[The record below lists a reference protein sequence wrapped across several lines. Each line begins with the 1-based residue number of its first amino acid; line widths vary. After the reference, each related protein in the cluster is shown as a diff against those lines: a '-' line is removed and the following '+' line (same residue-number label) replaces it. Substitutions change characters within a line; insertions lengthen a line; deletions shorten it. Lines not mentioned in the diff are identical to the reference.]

1 MPSMPSTPSTPPARS
16 TTPVPDPVARFLAAS
31 PKVEL
36 HLHLVGSAS
45 PTTLARLAERRPQ
58 SGVPADPAELAA
70 YFEFRDFPHFIQ
82 VYGTAN
88 DLVRTPA
95 DVADLVAGAAT
106 DLASH
111 NVRYCEM
118 TVTPYMHARSGLPHG
133 GVVEGLADG
142 RRRAAEQGVELAWV
156 YDIPGQH
163 GQEAAHE
170 TLRVA
175 LDEAPDGLVGFG
187 LAGAEAGVERAEYGW
202 AFDRARAA
210 GLASLP
216 HAGEGD
222 GPASVRAAL
231 DRLGADRIG
240 HGVRAVE
247 DPDLVAQ
254 LAATGTPLE
263 VCPSSNVCTRVYS
276 TLADHPIAR
285 LRDAGVVVT
294 VNTDDPH
301 MFGTDL
307 DEEYRRL
314 AVTFDWGVAD
324 LADLVRAGVDASLL
338 GAATKR
344 RLVGEVDG
352 AAAAA
357 TGGARTQGTTG

>member
-1 MPSMPSTPSTPPARS
+1 MPSTTAVPA
-16 TTPVPDPVARFLAAS
+16 PVARFLAQA

-45 PTTLARLAERRPQ
+45 PATLARLAERRPEA
-58 SGVPADPAELAA
+58 GVLTDPDGLPAFFEL
-70 YFEFRDFPHFIQ
+70 RDLPHFIELYSL
-82 VYGTAN
+82 VN

-95 DVADLVAGAAT
+95 DVADLVAGAAR

-118 TVTPYMHARSGLPHG
+118 TVTPYMHGLCGLPHG

-142 RRRAAEQGVELAWV
+142 RRRARELGVELAWV
-156 YDIPGQH
+156 YDIPGEH

-170 TLRVA
+170 TLRCA

-187 LAGAEAGVERAEYGW
+187 LAGAEAGVDRNAFGW
-202 AFDRARAA
+202 AFDRARGA

-222 GPASVRAAL
+222 GPASVWAAL

-247 DPDLVAQ
+247 DGAL
-254 LAATGTPLE
+254 LARLAETGTPLE
-263 VCPSSNVCTRVYS
+263 VCPSSNVCTRGCP

-285 LRDAGVVVT
+285 LRAAGVTVT

-307 DEEYRRL
+307 DEEHRRL
-314 AVTFDWGVAD
+314 AATFGWGVTD
-324 LADLVRAGVDASLL
+324 LAALVRAGIDASLL
-338 GAATKR
+338 DGATKR
-344 RLVGEVDG
+344 RLASEVD
-352 AAAAA
+352 AAA
-357 TGGARTQGTTG
+357 TAAVTPATG

>member
-1 MPSMPSTPSTPPARS
+1 MGRAPGRPYRGAMSSPAEATRNVRAR
-16 TTPVPDPVARFLAAS
+16 TPVPADVERFLRDT

-45 PTTLARLAERRPQ
+45 PATLAALAARHPDA
-58 SGVPADPAELAA
+58 GVPADPDAL
-70 YFEFRDFPHFIQ
+70 FTFRDFPHFIE
-82 VYGTAN
+82 VYDLVNA
-88 DLVRTPA
+88 LVRTPA
-95 DVADLVAGAAT
+95 DVADLVEGAAR
-106 DLASH
+106 DLAAH
-111 NVRYCEM
+111 RVRWCEM
-118 TVTPYMHARSGLPHG
+118 TVTPFMHARRGLAHG
-133 GVVEGLADG
+133 GVVEGLAEG
-142 RRRAAEQGVELAWV
+142 RRRAATLGVSFGWV
-156 YDIPGQH
+156 YDIPGQF
-163 GQEAAHE
+163 GQEAARE

-175 LDEAPDGLVGFG
+175 LDEAPPGLVGFG
-187 LAGAEAGVERAEYGW
+187 LAGAEAGVDRTAFGW

-247 DPDLVAQ
+247 DGDLVAR

-263 VCPSSNVCTRVYS
+263 VCPSSNVCTRVVPA
-276 TLADHPIAR
+276 LADHPIAR

-314 AVTFDWGVAD
+314 AATFGWGVDD
-324 LADLVRAGVDASLL
+324 LAALVQAGIAASLL
-338 GAATKR
+338 DRPTKA
-344 RLVGEVDG
+344 RLAEEV
-352 AAAAA
+352 AAAA
-357 TGGARTQGTTG
+357 TAARL

>member
-1 MPSMPSTPSTPPARS
+1 MPVATP
-16 TTPVPDPVARFLAAS
+16 TPVADPVARFLATA

-45 PTTLARLAERRPQ
+45 PATLAGLAARRPE
-58 SGVPADPAELAA
+58 SGVPTDPASLST
-70 YFEFRDFPHFIQ
+70 YFEFRDFLHFIELYTT
-82 VYGTAN
+82 VN
-88 DLVRTPA
+88 DLVRSPA
-95 DVADLVAGAAT
+95 DVADLVAGAAA

-118 TVTPYMHARSGLPHG
+118 TVTPFMHARCGLPHG

-142 RRRAAEQGVELAWV
+142 RRRAAELGVEMAWV
-156 YDIPGQH
+156 YDIPGQF
-163 GQEAAHE
+163 GQEAARE
-170 TLRVA
+170 TVRVA

-187 LAGAEAGVERAEYGW
+187 LAGAEAGVDRLAFGW

-240 HGVRAVE
+240 HGVRAIE
-247 DPDLVAQ
+247 DADLVAR
-254 LAATGTPLE
+254 LATHATPLE
-263 VCPSSNVCTRVYS
+263 VCPSSNVCTRVYGS
-276 TLADHPIAR
+276 LAEHPIAR

-314 AVTFDWGVAD
+314 AATFGWDVAD
-324 LADLVRAGVDASLL
+324 LAGLVRAGI
-338 GAATKR
+338 GAARVDTGMKR
-344 RLVGEVDG
+344 RLRDEVD
-352 AAAAA
+352 AAAA
-357 TGGARTQGTTG
+357 TAVSEG

>member
-1 MPSMPSTPSTPPARS
+1 MPV
-16 TTPVPDPVARFLAAS
+16 TTPTPVADPVERFLATA

-45 PTTLARLAERRPQ
+45 PATMAGLAARQPG
-58 SGVPADPAELAA
+58 SGVPTDPAALAS
-70 YFEFRDFPHFIQ
+70 YFEFRDFPHFIEL
-82 VYGTAN
+82 YTTIN
-88 DLVRTPA
+88 DLVRTPT
-95 DVADLVAGAAT
+95 DVADLVAGAAA
-106 DLASH
+106 DLAAH

-118 TVTPYMHARSGLPHG
+118 TVTPFMHARCGLPHG

-142 RRRAAEQGVELAWV
+142 RRRAAELGVEMAWV
-156 YDIPGQH
+156 YDIPGQY

-187 LAGAEAGVERAEYGW
+187 LAGAEAGVDRLAFGW

-210 GLASLP
+210 GLAALP

-247 DPDLVAQ
+247 DDTLVAR
-254 LAATGTPLE
+254 LASSGTPLE
-263 VCPSSNVCTRVYS
+263 VCPSSNVCTRVYGS
-276 TLADHPIAR
+276 LADHPIAR

-301 MFGTDL
+301 MFDTDL

-314 AVTFDWGVAD
+314 AATFGWDVPD
-324 LADLVRAGVDASLL
+324 LAGLVRAGIDASRLDEP
-338 GAATKR
+338 TKR
-344 RLVGEVDG
+344 RLGDEVKR
-352 AAAAA
+352 AAVSVTTSA
-357 TGGARTQGTTG
+357 T

>member
-1 MPSMPSTPSTPPARS
+1 MPV
-16 TTPVPDPVARFLAAS
+16 TTPTPVADPIARFLATA

-45 PTTLARLAERRPQ
+45 PTTLARLAARRPG
-58 SGVPADPAELAA
+58 SGVPADPAALSA
-70 YFEFRDFPHFIQ
+70 YFEFRDFPHFIEL
-82 VYGTAN
+82 YDTAN

-95 DVADLVAGAAT
+95 DVADLVAGAAA
-106 DLASH
+106 DLATH

-118 TVTPYMHARSGLPHG
+118 TVTPFMHARCGLPHG
-133 GVVEGLADG
+133 GVVEGLTDG
-142 RRRAAEQGVELAWV
+142 HRRAADLGVEMAWV
-156 YDIPGQH
+156 YDIPGQF
-163 GQEAAHE
+163 GQQAARE
-170 TLRVA
+170 TVWAA
-175 LDEAPDGLVGFG
+175 LEEAPDGLVGFG
-187 LAGAEAGVERAEYGW
+187 LAGAEAGIDRLAFGW

-240 HGVRAVE
+240 HGVRSIE
-247 DPDLVAQ
+247 DDDLVAR
-254 LAATGTPLE
+254 LAASGTPLE
-263 VCPSSNVCTRVYS
+263 VCPSSNVCTRVYGS
-276 TLADHPIAR
+276 LAEHPIAR

-314 AVTFDWGVAD
+314 AATFGWGVAD
-324 LADLVRAGVDASLL
+324 LADLVRAGIGAARLD
-338 GAATKR
+338 AATKR
-344 RLVGEVDG
+344 RLCEEVDS
-352 AAAAA
+352 AAAGA
-357 TGGARTQGTTG
+357 TEAR

>member
-1 MPSMPSTPSTPPARS
+1 MPAP
-16 TTPVPDPVARFLAAS
+16 TPVPDAVARFLASA

-45 PTTLARLAERRPQ
+45 PATLARLAERRPG
-58 SGVPADPAELAA
+58 SGVPADPDRLAA
-70 YFEFRDFPHFIQ
+70 YFEFRDFPHFIEL
-82 VYGTAN
+82 YGTAN

-95 DVADLVAGAAT
+95 DVADLVAGAAA

-111 NVRYCEM
+111 NVRYCEL
-118 TVTPYMHARSGLPHG
+118 TVTPYMHALAGLPHG

-142 RRRAAEQGVELAWV
+142 RRQAAALGVELAWV
-156 YDIPGQH
+156 YDIPGQY
-163 GQEAAHE
+163 GQEAARE

-175 LDEAPDGLVGFG
+175 LDEPPDGLVGFG
-187 LAGAEAGVERAEYGW
+187 LAGAEAGVDRAAFGW

-222 GPASVRAAL
+222 GPASVWAAL

-247 DPDLVAQ
+247 DPALVAR
-254 LAATGTPLE
+254 LAEAGTPLE
-263 VCPSSNVCTRVYS
+263 VCPSSNVCTRVYPS
-276 TLADHPIAR
+276 VAEHPIGR

-307 DEEYRRL
+307 DEEHRRL
-314 AVTFDWGVAD
+314 AAAFGWGVAD
-324 LADLVRAGVDASLL
+324 LADLVAAGIAASLL
-338 GAATKR
+338 DAGAKR
-344 RLVGEVDG
+344 RLLDEVDV
-352 AAAAA
+352 AAAASA
-357 TGGARTQGTTG
+357 TGPTSVTG

>member
-1 MPSMPSTPSTPPARS
+1 MPP
-16 TTPVPDPVARFLAAS
+16 TTPVPDAVARFLAAA

-45 PTTLARLAERRPQ
+45 PDTLARLAERRPE
-58 SGVPADPAELAA
+58 SGVPADPAELAT
-70 YFEFRDFPHFIQ
+70 YFEFRDFPHFIE

-95 DVADLVAGAAT
+95 DIADLVGGAAR
-106 DLASH
+106 DLAAH
-111 NVRYCEM
+111 NVRYCEL
-118 TVTPYMHARSGLPHG
+118 TVTPHMHALSGLPHG

-142 RRRAAEQGVELAWV
+142 RRYAAELGVELAWI

-163 GQEAAHE
+163 GQEAARE

-187 LAGAEAGVERAEYGW
+187 LAGAEAGVDRTEFGW

-240 HGVRAVE
+240 HGVRAIE
-247 DPDLVAQ
+247 DPGLVQ
-254 LAATGTPLE
+254 RLATTGTPLE
-263 VCPSSNVCTRVYS
+263 VCPSSNVCTRVYP
-276 TLADHPIAR
+276 TLGEHPIAR

-314 AVTFDWGVAD
+314 AATFGWDVAD
-324 LADLVRAGVDASLL
+324 LAALVRAGIDASLL
-338 GAATKR
+338 DDPAKR
-344 RLVGEVDG
+344 RLVGEVDV

-357 TGGARTQGTTG
+357 R